1 MERACRAN
9 TEALDM
15 DTLYARAP
23 MIAFELAS
31 VSKLYGG
38 RRALDRVN
46 LAVPIGT
53 AVGLLGPNGAGKT
66 TALRLLLGFVRPSAG
81 GVRVRGLPPS
91 NPRSREGLG
100 YVPERPAFAPRM
112 TIRELLRL
120 HGGLIGLDG
129 DALEHEMDVRLVE
142 TGLRERAHER
152 VGGLSKG
159 LVQRVAFAQ
168 ALLGDPELLLL
179 DEPTS
184 GLDPLGVRDARDWI
198 LAARQR
204 GRTLLVSSHVLT
216 EVERTCDHVV
226 ILHEGR
232 IAASGPLGEVV
243 LAGESLE
250 DAYVRIVRGGIGASP
265 QRTGVGAEEGVA

>member
-1 MERACRAN
+1 
-9 TEALDM
+9 
-15 DTLYARAP
+15 
-23 MIAFELAS
+23 
-31 VSKLYGG
+31 
-38 RRALDRVN
+38 
-46 LAVPIGT
+46 
-53 AVGLLGPNGAGKT
+53 
-66 TALRLLLGFVRPSAG
+66 
-81 GVRVRGLPPS
+81 
-91 NPRSREGLG
+91 
-100 YVPERPAFAPRM
+100 
-112 TIRELLRL
+112 
-120 HGGLIGLDG
+120 
-129 DALEHEMDVRLVE
+129 
-142 TGLRERAHER
+142 
-152 VGGLSKG
+152 
-159 LVQRVAFAQ
+159 VAFAQ

-250 DAYVRIVRGGIGASP
+250 DAYVRIVRAGAGAGP
-265 QRTGVGAEEGVA
+265 QNTGVGAEEGAA

>member
-1 MERACRAN
+1 MERAWRAN

-15 DTLYARAP
+15 QTLYARAP

-31 VSKLYGG
+31 VSKFYTG

-46 LAVPIGT
+46 LAVPMGT

-66 TALRLLLGFVRPSAG
+66 TALRLLLGLVRPSTG
-81 GVRVRGLPPS
+81 GVRVRGRPPS
-91 NPRSREGLG
+91 DPRSREGLG

-120 HGGLIGLDG
+120 HGGLIGLNG
-129 DALEHEMDVRLVE
+129 DALEHELNARLVE
-142 TGLRERAHER
+142 TGLGDCAHER
-152 VGGLSKG
+152 VGRLSKG
-159 LVQRVAFAQ
+159 LLQRVAFAQ

-226 ILHEGR
+226 VLHQGR
-232 IAASGPLGEVV
+232 IVASGPIAEV
-243 LAGESLE
+243 LLPGESLE
-250 DAYVRIVRGGIGASP
+250 DAYVRIVRGRAAANEKTPGARAP
-265 QRTGVGAEEGVA
+265 ADTA

>member
-1 MERACRAN
+1 
-9 TEALDM
+9 
-15 DTLYARAP
+15 

-31 VSKLYGG
+31 VSKLYVG

-129 DALEHEMDVRLVE
+129 DALEHEMDGRLVE

-265 QRTGVGAEEGVA
+265 QRAGVSAEEGVA

>member
-1 MERACRAN
+1 ME
-9 TEALDM
+9 
-15 DTLYARAP
+15 TLYARAP
-23 MIAFELAS
+23 MIAFELAG

-46 LAVPIGT
+46 LAVPMGT

-66 TALRLLLGFVRPSAG
+66 TALRLLLGFVRPSVG
-81 GVRVRGLPPS
+81 GVRLRGLSPAD
-91 NPRSREGLG
+91 PRSRESLG
-100 YVPERPAFAPRM
+100 YVPERPAFPPRM
-112 TIRELLRL
+112 MIRELLRL

-129 DALEHEMDVRLVE
+129 DALEHEIDARLVE

-152 VGGLSKG
+152 VGGMSKG
-159 LVQRVAFAQ
+159 LMQRVAFAQ

-232 IAASGPLGEVV
+232 IAASGPLAEVV
-243 LAGESLE
+243 LGGESLE
-250 DAYVRIVRGGIGASP
+250 DAYVRIVRG
-265 QRTGVGAEEGVA
+265 EGVARPASPGVRAPEGAE

>member
-1 MERACRAN
+1 
-9 TEALDM
+9 
-15 DTLYARAP
+15 
-23 MIAFELAS
+23 
-31 VSKLYGG
+31 
-38 RRALDRVN
+38 
-46 LAVPIGT
+46 
-53 AVGLLGPNGAGKT
+53 
-66 TALRLLLGFVRPSAG
+66 
-81 GVRVRGLPPS
+81 
-91 NPRSREGLG
+91 
-100 YVPERPAFAPRM
+100 M

-129 DALEHEMDVRLVE
+129 DALEHEMDARLVE
-142 TGLRERAHER
+142 TGLRDRAQER

-159 LVQRVAFAQ
+159 LLQRVAFAQ

-198 LAARQR
+198 LAARER

-232 IAASGPLGEVV
+232 IAASGPLGEVL

-250 DAYVRIVRGGIGASP
+250 DAYVRIVRGGAGASP
-265 QRTGVGAEEGVA
+265 YLVGSVQSTPFGQFGIEFTVDQTLPVQTRNPL

>member
-1 MERACRAN
+1 MVRACRAN
-9 TEALDM
+9 TEALDIQ
-15 DTLYARAP
+15 TLYARAP

-31 VSKLYGG
+31 VSKLYSG

-66 TALRLLLGFVRPSAG
+66 TALRLLLGFVRPSTG

-91 NPRSREGLG
+91 DPHSREGLG

-120 HGGLIGLDG
+120 HGGLIGLEG
-129 DALEHEMDVRLVE
+129 DALEHEVHARLLE
-142 TGLRERAHER
+142 TGLGDRAHAR
-152 VGGLSKG
+152 VGNLSKG
-159 LVQRVAFAQ
+159 LLQRVAFAQ

-226 ILHEGR
+226 ILHQGR
-232 IAASGPLGEVV
+232 IAASGALTDVL

-250 DAYVRIVRGGIGASP
+250 DAYVRIVRGRAP
-265 QRTGVGAEEGVA
+265 QTAGQNAAEGSG

>member
-1 MERACRAN
+1 
-9 TEALDM
+9 
-15 DTLYARAP
+15 

-31 VSKLYGG
+31 VSKYYGG
-38 RRALDRVN
+38 RQALDRVN

-53 AVGLLGPNGAGKT
+53 ALGLLGPNGAGKT

-100 YVPERPAFAPRM
+100 YVPERPSLGARI

-120 HGGLIGLDG
+120 HGELIGLRG
-129 DALEHEMDVRLVE
+129 DALEYEMDARLVE
-142 TGLRERAHER
+142 TGLRERAQER

-198 LAARQR
+198 LAARAR
-204 GRTLLVSSHVLT
+204 GRTLLVSSHLLT

-250 DAYVRIVRGGIGASP
+250 DAYVRIVRSGGGAGSASAVSHP
-265 QRTGVGAEEGVA
+265 KEGAA

>member
-1 MERACRAN
+1 
-9 TEALDM
+9 
-15 DTLYARAP
+15 

-31 VSKLYGG
+31 VSKLYSG

-46 LAVPIGT
+46 LAVPIGA

-66 TALRLLLGFVRPSAG
+66 TALRLLLGFVRPSTG
-81 GVRVRGLPPS
+81 GVRVRGLSPS
-91 NPRSREGLG
+91 DPRSREGLG

-120 HGGLIGLDG
+120 HGGLIGLEG
-129 DALEHEMDVRLVE
+129 DALEHEVHARLHE
-142 TGLRERAHER
+142 TGLDDRAHVR

-159 LVQRVAFAQ
+159 LLQRVAFAQ

-226 ILHEGR
+226 ILHQGR
-232 IAASGPLGEVV
+232 IAASGPLTDVL

-250 DAYVRIVRGGIGASP
+250 DAYVRIVRGRPP
-265 QRTGVGAEEGVA
+265 QTAAQSAREETA

>member
-1 MERACRAN
+1 
-9 TEALDM
+9 
-15 DTLYARAP
+15 
-23 MIAFELAS
+23 MIAFELAG

-66 TALRLLLGFVRPSAG
+66 TALRLLLGLVRPSTG

-91 NPRSREGLG
+91 DPRSRERLG
-100 YVPERPAFAPRM
+100 YLPERPSFPPRM
-112 TIRELLRL
+112 TIRDLLRL

-129 DALEHEMDVRLVE
+129 DALEHEMNVRLVE
-142 TGLRERAHER
+142 TGLADRAHER

-159 LVQRVAFAQ
+159 LSQRVAFAQ

-198 LAARQR
+198 LAARGR

-232 IAASGPLGEVV
+232 VAASGPLGEVV
-243 LAGESLE
+243 LPGESLE
-250 DAYVRIVRGGIGASP
+250 DAYVRVVRGGASATP
-265 QRTGVGAEEGVA
+265 ASAAVRAPEGMT